1 MGWADYYRRRDAL
14 NSVIERGELAVTD
27 EITSTGELLQA
38 LHHRWSLRLA
48 GRVELASLAENQL
61 AAVGAAWR
69 EAVAENVDLRRL
81 LDEHADHPALRE
93 VTPAEQRMIATAAG
107 LADPQDGADEQAAA
121 GAAFVAMLRSGPRRR
136 RFPRRLVPS
145 G

>member
-14 NSVIERGELAVTD
+14 NSVIERGELAITD
-27 EITSTGELLQA
+27 EFTSTGELLQA

-69 EAVAENVDLRRL
+69 EAAGENLDLRRL

-93 VTPAEQRMIATAAG
+93 VTLAERRMIATAAG
-107 LADPQDGADEQAAA
+107 LADPQDGADEQAGA
-121 GAAFVAMLRSGPRRR
+121 GAAFVAMLRNGSQRR
-136 RFPRRLVPS
+136 RFLRRLVPS